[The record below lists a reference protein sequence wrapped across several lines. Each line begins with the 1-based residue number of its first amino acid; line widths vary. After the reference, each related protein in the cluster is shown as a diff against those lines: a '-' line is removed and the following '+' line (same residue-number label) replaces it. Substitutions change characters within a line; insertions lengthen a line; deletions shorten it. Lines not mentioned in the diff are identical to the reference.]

1 MKKILLDQCHSTQE
15 ILKEHVQSLDSFFPI
30 LVSTKKQ
37 TNGYGRRGNQWI
49 FTEKSIAMSCTI
61 KLNRTPS
68 LTPLEISCLVLS
80 FFKDIH
86 QKDIAL
92 KWPNDLLSLSGIKM
106 GGIILSTFKD
116 FALLGIGI
124 NLKSSPKIDSYPT
137 ASLNISTNTDNISTE
152 LYEYILSNR
161 ISPDET
167 IKRWN
172 QSCIHLDQRVSF
184 NHKNYL
190 FKGIDKLGLALLL
203 NEEEKIIK
211 VSSGEV
217 SLIFPH

>member
-1 MKKILLDQCHSTQE
+1 MKKIFLDQCHSTQE
-15 ILKEHVQSLDSFFPI
+15 ILKEHVQSLDSFSPI

-61 KLNRTPS
+61 KLNKTPS

-80 FFKDIH
+80 FFKEIY
-86 QKDIAL
+86 QKEIAL
-92 KWPNDLLSLSGIKM
+92 KWPNDLLNSNGIKM

-124 NLKSSPKIDSYPT
+124 NLKSSPQISSYPT
-137 ASLNISTNTDNISTE
+137 ASLNISTDTDHISTE
-152 LYEYILSNR
+152 LYKYILSNR
-161 ISPDET
+161 ISPDQT

-172 QSCIHLDQRVSF
+172 QNCIHLNQRVSF
-184 NHKNYL
+184 NEEDYL
-190 FKGIDKLGLALLL
+190 FKGIDKLGLALLK
-203 NEEEKIIK
+203 NQEKTIK
-211 VSSGEV
+211 ISSGEV